1 MEPGSPEPASGS
13 ASGTNRAL
21 FNRIQQDFL
30 EDNDDQSEFNSL
42 MQNHLRV
49 IQEQA
54 ESQQDSKKDEQS
66 DINPQSPVS
75 GVRSRKTNEN
85 IESILQE

>member
-1 MEPGSPEPASGS
+1 
-13 ASGTNRAL
+13 
-21 FNRIQQDFL
+21 
-30 EDNDDQSEFNSL
+30 

-85 IESILQE
+85 IESIVQE